1 MGEILSHDEIFV
13 LTLKLC
19 SIAGVPHLSEV
30 EKISLV
36 VCSAWRANQP
46 RKLLSDCRF
55 SLCTQIL
62 SRQKKEI
69 VLYTKRKKKKPHRRG
84 NDAICLSLVGE
95 LYCSFFPRAC
105 CQHLMVKLHPW
116 EPLSSPLIFHIPIP
130 GCGLLGYSPA
140 LQLFQTK
147 TSSFLFH
154 MRFYWD
160 CMNLGSQITNCWT
173 LTYQKTYQDQI

>member
-1 MGEILSHDEIFV
+1 MLHSRCSPPFRSRKNQFGSVLSME
-13 LTLKLC
+13 
-19 SIAGVPHLSEV
+19 SQ
-30 EKISLV
+30 
-36 VCSAWRANQP
+36 SAWEAPVRLQV
-46 RKLLSDCRF
+46 F
-55 SLCTQIL
+55 SLHSITKQTEEGNSQCCI
-62 SRQKKEI
+62 QKG
-69 VLYTKRKKKKPHRRG
+69 KKKPHRRG

-105 CQHLMVKLHPW
+105 CQHLVVKLHPW

-130 GCGLLGYSPA
+130 GCGLLGYSPV
-140 LQLFQTK
+140 LQLFHTK

-154 MRFYWD
+154 RRFYWD